1 MAGEAVSAWF
11 VHVWYVRVPA
21 HSFSPR
27 SRNYLAFSLGHP
39 IQLWSWPCK
48 GMIRDPFQPNP
59 ARLHAD
65 PDLPA
70 GSSCQHTKPTAWKG
84 RCIILCLGAGQ
95 HHPQVLPKR
104 QAGLKVL
111 WYCRKH
117 AVPILEADRVYFT
130 IHPTWK
136 QLNRLWAPAAAFAAG
151 IGQSLHFPHF
161 LWKISFSRIIKFACC
176 KVGRKKY

>member
-1 MAGEAVSAWF
+1 MKQSVHDLSTCGTFVCLRTAFPQEAETTLHFLRAIRFNFKVG
-11 VHVWYVRVPA
+11 PA
-21 HSFSPR
+21 K
-27 SRNYLAFSLGHP
+27 G
-39 IQLWSWPCK
+39 WK

-70 GSSCQHTKPTAWKG
+70 GSPCQHTKPTAWKG

-136 QLNRLWAPAAAFAAG
+136 QLNRL
-151 IGQSLHFPHF
+151 
-161 LWKISFSRIIKFACC
+161 
-176 KVGRKKY
+176 